1 MAAASAGRAMT
12 MTAPVATAART
23 ATAAL
28 SRRRRESREVA
39 DMESLRELGRHV
51 SAMVDT
57 PIEHRQRHAPRL
69 SRFTQLTNGVPMK
82 LPRPVET

>member
-1 MAAASAGRAMT
+1 
-12 MTAPVATAART
+12 
-23 ATAAL
+23 
-28 SRRRRESREVA
+28 
-39 DMESLRELGRHV
+39 MESLRELGRHV